1 MLRAAKPRRGEPV
14 MLRRSIERRALLI
27 LAGAAA
33 LSLVMPT
40 AGRAAE
46 QGCEVPP
53 ELTEISAKLPHLA
66 ERVRARQPVNIV
78 AIGGASTKGAAAGS
92 PDLAYPHRL
101 QLALAALFPDL
112 SITVVNKGVPRQS
125 TQQMVERFPTD
136 VIAEDPILV
145 VWEAGISDAV
155 RGIEIDDF
163 AAAMQAGI
171 DEVKNRA
178 IDIILVDMQ
187 FSRRASTVI
196 DFEQYLHALHRIG
209 DLNELYVF
217 PRFEMMR
224 YWSEQNMFNFDEV
237 AEEERA
243 RLAAKVYDCIG
254 RQLAEAI
261 HTAIR

>member
-1 MLRAAKPRRGEPV
+1 MMK
-14 MLRRSIERRALLI
+14 RRSLLC

-33 LSLVMPT
+33 VNLAMPA
-40 AGRAAE
+40 AGRTE
-46 QGCEVPP
+46 PPECGVPP
-53 ELTEISAKLPHLA
+53 ELSEISVKLPHLA
-66 ERVRARQPVNIV
+66 ERLGARQAVNIV
-78 AIGGASTKGAAAGS
+78 AIGGASTRGAAAGA

-101 QLALAALFPDL
+101 QLALAALYPEVPI
-112 SITVVNKGVPRQS
+112 SVVNKGVPRQS

-163 AAAMQAGI
+163 AAALQAGI
-171 DEVKNRA
+171 EEVKNRA
-178 IDIILVDMQ
+178 IDILLVDMQ
-187 FSRRASTVI
+187 FSRRTSTVI
-196 DFEQYLHALHRIG
+196 DFEQYLNALHRVG
-209 DLNELYVF
+209 DLNEVYVF
-217 PRFEMMR
+217 PRFAMMR

-254 RQLAEAI
+254 KQLAQAI
-261 HTAIR
+261 HTAVR